1 MGYLKNKKASF
12 YLMILAGIL
21 ALLGLYF
28 YRSASI
34 VESNV
39 ILYVGIGVG
48 LTVLMM
54 LLAAIPSRP
63 RILNLCAT
71 VIALVFA
78 WGLISSVNTQLDPL
92 GWWIA
97 GLYTYDQ
104 VKGYIFFAALV
115 GVALLLDI
123 IASFIDLHKQD

>member
-34 VESNV
+34 VESQV
-39 ILYVGIGVG
+39 MLYVGIGVG
-48 LTVLMM
+48 LTVLMI

-63 RILNLCAT
+63 SILNL
-71 VIALVFA
+71 
-78 WGLISSVNTQLDPL
+78 
-92 GWWIA
+92 
-97 GLYTYDQ
+97 
-104 VKGYIFFAALV
+104 
-115 GVALLLDI
+115 
-123 IASFIDLHKQD
+123 